1 MPQNPFYSSI
11 ISREVAM
18 KEAGRKKPNGRRS
31 AETISAL
38 GPSVAA
44 DLDSR
49 WHLARNERE
58 ITVTELEFSL
68 IRATSAFD
76 RWQAECLAAVAHQQ
90 LGSTDNAILH
100 VIRLKER
107 PKTTTEIARLL
118 NRDDVANLQYSIRK
132 LQDAGLIERCR
143 AGKRKGT
150 SYRVTHR
157 GKIITEEYAALR
169 SNLLMNLIPSVE
181 RWDEQVQGAK
191 RVLDLMRG
199 IYDQAALVLATHRS
213 LREEEQ

>member
-1 MPQNPFYSSI
+1 M
-11 ISREVAM
+11 REP
-18 KEAGRKKPNGRRS
+18 GKKKRNGQRS
-31 AETISAL
+31 AAGVAGL
-38 GPSVAA
+38 APGLAA
-44 DLDSR
+44 DLDNR
-49 WHLARNERE
+49 WHLARSGRE

-90 LGSTDNAILH
+90 LGGTDNAILH

-150 SYRVTHR
+150 SYRVTQR
-157 GKIITEEYAALR
+157 GKTITEEYAALR

>member
-1 MPQNPFYSSI
+1 
-11 ISREVAM
+11 M
-18 KEAGRKKPNGRRS
+18 KEPGKKKHNRQRS
-31 AETISAL
+31 AQGIPLLA
-38 GPSVAA
+38 PSVAA

-49 WHLARNERE
+49 WHLARNPRE

-150 SYRVTHR
+150 SYRVTQR
-157 GKIITEEYAALR
+157 GMVITEEYAVLR

-191 RVLDLMRG
+191 RILDLMRG

-213 LREEEQ
+213 LREEEK

>member
-1 MPQNPFYSSI
+1 
-11 ISREVAM
+11 M
-18 KEAGRKKPNGRRS
+18 KDPGKKKHNGQRA
-31 AETISAL
+31 AEDFPAL
-38 GPSVAA
+38 APTLAA
-44 DLDSR
+44 DLDNR
-49 WHLARNERE
+49 WHLARNARE

-132 LQDAGLIERCR
+132 LQDAGLIERCT

-150 SYRVTHR
+150 RHR
-157 GKIITEEYAALR
+157 
-169 SNLLMNLIPSVE
+169 
-181 RWDEQVQGAK
+181 
-191 RVLDLMRG
+191 
-199 IYDQAALVLATHRS
+199 ATG
-213 LREEEQ
+213 

>member
-1 MPQNPFYSSI
+1 MQKAGKKKQN
-11 ISREVAM
+11 
-18 KEAGRKKPNGRRS
+18 GQRS
-31 AETISAL
+31 AENIAVL
-38 GPSVAA
+38 APKIAA
-44 DLDSR
+44 ELDNR
-49 WHLARNERE
+49 WHLARNGRE

-150 SYRVTHR
+150 SYRVTQR
-157 GKIITEEYAALR
+157 GKMTTEEYAVLR

-191 RVLDLMRG
+191 RILDLMRG

-213 LREEEQ
+213 LRKEEQ

>member
-1 MPQNPFYSSI
+1 M
-11 ISREVAM
+11 REP
-18 KEAGRKKPNGRRS
+18 GKKKRNGSRS
-31 AETISAL
+31 AANVAVL
-38 GPSVAA
+38 APSLVA
-44 DLDSR
+44 DLDNR
-49 WHLARNERE
+49 WHLARNGRE
-58 ITVTELEFSL
+58 ITIAELEFSL

-150 SYRVTHR
+150 SYRVTQH
-157 GKIITEEYAALR
+157 GKTITEEYADLR

-191 RVLDLMRG
+191 RILDLMRG

>member
-1 MPQNPFYSSI
+1 
-11 ISREVAM
+11 M
-18 KEAGRKKPNGRRS
+18 KDPGKKKHNGQRA
-31 AETISAL
+31 AEDFPAL
-38 GPSVAA
+38 APSLAA
-44 DLDSR
+44 DLDNR
-49 WHLARNERE
+49 WHLARNARE

-132 LQDAGLIERCR
+132 LQDAGLIERCT

-150 SYRVTHR
+150 SYRVTHH
-157 GKIITEEYAALR
+157 GKVITEEYAALR

-191 RVLDLMRG
+191 RILDLMRG

-213 LREEEQ
+213 LREEER